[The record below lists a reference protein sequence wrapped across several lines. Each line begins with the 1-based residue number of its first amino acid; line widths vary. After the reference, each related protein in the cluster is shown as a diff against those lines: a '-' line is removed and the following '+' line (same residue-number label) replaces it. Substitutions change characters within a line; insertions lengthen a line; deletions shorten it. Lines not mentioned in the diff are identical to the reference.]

1 MSSPGDDAD
10 DEKEKDEEEKLG
22 CSPLRVLVG
31 IR

>member
-10 DEKEKDEEEKLG
+10 DEKEKDEEELG